1 MTLDERKLM
10 DEMSRSILMT
20 RAEIGLRSGFSKD
33 KTTRIL
39 NALASRGLVARE
51 GIWQGDAVPQGVAY
65 SRTRAPH
72 ACGLRLQFFPT
83 EFLQT
88 WLSYVLIFANS
99 IASGARASNYQYW
112 MRNVPL
118 SEMSSMELWG

>member
-51 GIWQGDAVPQGVAY
+51 GSGRGTRYRRVSRIPVRARRMLADCACSSFRLNFSKLGYLTSLFSPIALRPVPVRVTINIG
-65 SRTRAPH
+65 
-72 ACGLRLQFFPT
+72 
-83 EFLQT
+83 
-88 WLSYVLIFANS
+88 
-99 IASGARASNYQYW
+99 
-112 MRNVPL
+112 
-118 SEMSSMELWG
+118 